1 MARKSTK
8 GDVDKPVVPD
18 DAVLT
23 ATEPDETVPAVEERA
38 KGPKRLKICN
48 PDYAGQKVGGV
59 SGVAEFDANGI
70 AEVDPANFAFFC
82 RVPGYSA
89 AE

>member
-1 MARKSTK
+1 M
-8 GDVDKPVVPD
+8 DKPVVPD

-23 ATEPDETVPAVEERA
+23 ATEPDVSVEAPVPTVEERA
-38 KGPKRLKICN
+38 KGPKRLRICN
-48 PDYAGQKVGGV
+48 PDYAEQKVGGV

-89 AE
+89 VE